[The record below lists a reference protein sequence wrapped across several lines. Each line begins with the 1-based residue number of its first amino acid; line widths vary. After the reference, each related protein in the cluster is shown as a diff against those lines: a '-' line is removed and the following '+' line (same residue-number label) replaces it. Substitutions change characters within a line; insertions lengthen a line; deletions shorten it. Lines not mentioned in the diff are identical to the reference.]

1 MSESGAAY
9 QGDEVVER
17 LLRKA
22 GSPYGAAD
30 LAGLLA
36 GVAGAPEAA
45 DPEAW
50 IDLVASDA
58 SEALKAQLR
67 AYRAAVAAKTAGPD
81 GRAADTA
88 ARVAAGAG
96 RRGRQVVVRDVCH
109 WLGDEHCGVPHVRSH
124 LQAPGLEVGGEC

>member
-1 MSESGAAY
+1 MTQTGAAY

-50 IDLVASDA
+50 IDLVASKLDV
-58 SEALKAQLR
+58 EVRALSACRLPR
-67 AYRAAVAAKTAGPD
+67 AFSTWPSIRFRAAPTWPTSV
-81 GRAADTA
+81 
-88 ARVAAGAG
+88 
-96 RRGRQVVVRDVCH
+96 RGSAS
-109 WLGDEHCGVPHVRSH
+109 GTRSGS
-124 LQAPGLEVGGEC
+124 LTSPLASGN

>member
-50 IDLVASDA
+50 IDLVASNA

-67 AYRAAVAAKTAGPD
+67 AYRAEVAAKTASPD
-81 GRAADTA
+81 GRATNRAPSTCWA
-88 ARVAAGAG
+88 TCRV
-96 RRGRQVVVRDVCH
+96 
-109 WLGDEHCGVPHVRSH
+109 
-124 LQAPGLEVGGEC
+124 